1 MKVLIKNHTG
11 LSGYQR
17 RLKKESLFLLNHFN
31 LSNAE
36 LSILLVSDSEM
47 ERLNS
52 TFRGKKKT
60 TDVLSF
66 PIYNSLKETP
76 SKGEVLIGDIVINL
90 KAAMRQAQ
98 QFGISD
104 YEEIRRLLIH
114 GFLHLLG
121 YDHERNRYQE
131 MKMKK
136 KEKELYN
143 AFKEMD

>member
-1 MKVLIKNHTG
+1 
-11 LSGYQR
+11 
-17 RLKKESLFLLNHFN
+17 
-31 LSNAE
+31 
-36 LSILLVSDSEM
+36 M

-66 PIYNSLKETP
+66 PIYNSLKEIP
-76 SKGEVLIGDIVINL
+76 ARGEALIGDIVINL
-90 KAAMRQAQ
+90 KAAMRQAR

-104 YEEIRRLLIH
+104 YEEVRRLLVH

-131 MKMKK
+131 IKMKK
-136 KEKELYN
+136 KEEELHN